1 MLVDVIWK
9 TVASLEIK
17 DSIALDPEKLEDYLM
32 ELDLNLLH
40 ANGACTSLIV
50 KSQEGEVL
58 TMCDEE

>member
-1 MLVDVIWK
+1 MLVDVIWR
-9 TVASLEIK
+9 TVASLEIE

-32 ELDLNLLH
+32 ELDLNTLH
-40 ANGACTSLIV
+40 ANGECTSLIV